1 MQNSL
6 PRWSQRWSAAWS
18 EAWSFWSSFWS
29 TRLAQSQKEMGA
41 IEREQMRRF
50 LRRWSGRRGWLQFAL
65 VVGWN
70 TLVALAIANWTTK
83 LSFLEAMSIVN
94 LFVFSLAGVVFG
106 AWFGSRRHA
115 RRFARTLLLMM
126 AFAIG
131 GAFLGA
137 GSSGWLHGEGIL
149 QFLRANWVP
158 VLAAGS
164 ITGFALAAVSALIG
178 HLRNREYVSLTERL
192 RLQSKQEQLSRQ
204 MAETKLHL
212 LQAQIEPHFL
222 FNTLASAQQL
232 ASANA
237 PEAAQLLGHLTRFL
251 RAAMPHWRDDDATLG
266 QEMELIGAYLA
277 IMQTRL
283 GERLSYRID
292 MPEALRSIRFPSAV
306 LMTLVE
312 NAIKH
317 GIEPMKEGGE
327 IHVSV
332 ERDGETLTASVADTG
347 AGVDGIPSGPLVAN
361 AAANTGAGVGLDNVR
376 ERLHVRH
383 GDAASLTLSANEPHG
398 FVARLQL
405 PCPI

>member
-1 MQNSL
+1 MASPMPNPS
-6 PRWSQRWSAAWS
+6 PRWSDRWQGAWS
-18 EAWSFWSSFWS
+18 HWSSWF
-29 TRLAQSQKEMGA
+29 RQSQTQLGA

-50 LRRWSGRRGWLQFAL
+50 LRRWSGKRGWLQFGL

-70 TLVALAIANWTTK
+70 TLVAVGIASWTSK

-106 AWFGSRRHA
+106 AWFGFRRYA
-115 RRFARTLLLMM
+115 RKFFRTLLLMM

-137 GSSGWLHGEGIL
+137 GSSGWLHGQGIV
-149 QFLRANWVP
+149 QFLRDNWVP

-192 RLQSKQEQLSRQ
+192 RLESRQEQLSRQ
-204 MAETKLHL
+204 VAETKLHL

-232 ASANA
+232 AGAKA
-237 PEAAQLLGHLTRFL
+237 PEAAELLGHLTRFL

-266 QEMELIGAYLA
+266 QEVELIGAYLA
-277 IMQTRL
+277 IMQARL
-283 GERLSYRID
+283 GPRLTYEID
-292 MPEALRSIRFPSAV
+292 MPADLKTIRFPSAV

-317 GIEPMKEGGE
+317 GIEPLKEGGE
-327 IHVSV
+327 ILV
-332 ERDGETLTASVADTG
+332 EVRRIGESLSASVADTG
-347 AGVDGIPSGPLVAN
+347 AGIGAE
-361 AAANTGAGVGLDNVR
+361 TGSVGGGVGLANVR
-376 ERLHVRH
+376 ERLRVRH
-383 GDAASLTLSANEPHG
+383 GDAASLHLAANEPRG
-398 FVARLQL
+398 FVARVEL
-405 PCPI
+405 PCPA